1 VQELN
6 LRRNIA
12 AARASVLEGA
22 LDPERARKRV
32 IADIIQG
39 MCLSAKANPGP
50 FWAANYGPERYESN
64 IDTGAW
70 QAALADSE
78 GKKSLMTQI

>member
-1 VQELN
+1 MNGQWGVGLVLPDPVGIVQELN

-12 AARASVLEGA
+12 AARASELEGA

-39 MCLSAKANPGP
+39 MCLSAKANTCK
-50 FWAANYGPERYESN
+50 R
-64 IDTGAW
+64 
-70 QAALADSE
+70 QH
-78 GKKSLMTQI
+78 KR